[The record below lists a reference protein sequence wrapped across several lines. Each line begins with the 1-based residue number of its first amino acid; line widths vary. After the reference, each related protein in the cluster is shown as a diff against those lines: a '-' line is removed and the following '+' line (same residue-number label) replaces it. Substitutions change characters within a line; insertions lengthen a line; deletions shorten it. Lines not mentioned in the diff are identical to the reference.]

1 MALRYTKEKLAKTEG
16 RELSK
21 ENCARDAYYEL
32 MQEVSP
38 LLERLGNHIPNKV
51 ANLGDQVG
59 RHSWKT
65 AVSMLRNSPH
75 IVDRVG
81 YDGLEEITN
90 TGIQIAQNCSITA
103 VGMFEDSPEI
113 IDGLLKYGDHD
124 LVMSVFDL
132 SRRIAQHSW
141 KPAVTMLE
149 NSPRI
154 IDRVGYDGL
163 EKITEIGI
171 RIAQHCWLTGV
182 STFQNSPH
190 LIDRL
195 LQYGNH
201 DLVMSVYGLASRL
214 SHDSSQTAASL
225 LTGSPD
231 LIARVGYNGFEV
243 IVDFASKIAP
253 YASRSAVRIVE
264 HSPRLIDRMLT
275 YGDSSVI
282 MNVYGQCNQM
292 ADRCWRSAV
301 HLLERSP
308 DLIDRCGYDGFN
320 EFAER
325 AAELAEL
332 GHERAISF
340 INGDSMEGSLFMDA
354 ITDGLVLEK
363 VKPILVNYLNAL
375 LGYRI
380 EIGEASG
387 HSTDGKRIYLPR
399 KVNDF
404 EDYETNFAIYKV
416 FATHEEAHL
425 EYGSFDFSLS
435 KIQDLAHRINA
446 KYGKNK

>member
-1 MALRYTKEKLAKTEG
+1 MALRYTKEKLAKIET
-16 RELSK
+16 RELS
-21 ENCARDAYYEL
+21 EQNCARAAYYEL
-32 MQEVSP
+32 IEDVSP
-38 LLERLGNHIPNKV
+38 LLKRLGHHIPDKV
-51 ANLGDQVG
+51 ANLGNLVG

-81 YDGLEEITN
+81 YDGLEKITN

-103 VGMFEDSPEI
+103 VGMFEDSPGI
-113 IDGLLKYGDHD
+113 IDGLLKCGDHD

-132 SRRIAQHSW
+132 SRRIVQHSW

-163 EKITEIGI
+163 EKITQIGI
-171 RIAQHCWLTGV
+171 RIAQHCWLTGL
-182 STFQNSPH
+182 SIFQNSPH
-190 LIDRL
+190 LIDKL

-214 SHDSSQTAASL
+214 SHHSSQTAASL
-225 LTGSPD
+225 LARSPD
-231 LIARVGYNGFEV
+231 LIDRVGYDGFAV
-243 IVDFASKIAP
+243 IVDFAGKIAP
-253 YASRSAVRIVE
+253 YASRSAVRILE

-275 YGDSSVI
+275 YGDSSAI
-282 MNVYGQCNQM
+282 INVYGQCNQM

-308 DLIDRCGYDGFN
+308 DLIDRCGYDGFE
-320 EFAER
+320 EFAKR
-325 AAELAEL
+325 AAELTEL

-340 INGDSMEGSLFMDA
+340 INGESMEASLFMDT
-354 ITDGLVLEK
+354 ITDGLLLEK
-363 VKPILVNYLNAL
+363 VKPVLANYLNAL

-380 EIGEASG
+380 EIAEGSE

-404 EDYETNFAIYKV
+404 EDDQPNFTIFKV

-425 EYGSFDFSLS
+425 EYGSFDFCLS
-435 KIQDLAHRINA
+435 NIQDLAHRIKA
-446 KYGKNK
+446 KYGENK